1 MTEPQRW
8 LVPRAAA
15 LGVASI
21 ALASGLLEALFL
33 VLLRLWHGF
42 AWSGPDAFWMA
53 PLAYLAFYSVAAA
66 PLLLAAWLWPRVARL
81 QLLLL
86 PFLVASCYCLLLV
99 AFTTSLHWSARLLLA
114 LGLSL
119 TASRRLATSLTEPH
133 QWRPVAGS
141 LLGAVGVAAAVVV
154 GVPAL
159 RERGGEASPRRGA
172 PSVLLIILDT
182 VRAKSLSLYGHS
194 RPTTPN
200 LERWAARAVV
210 FDSAY
215 APSSWTLPSHASY
228 FSGRP
233 HRELKVDW
241 LEPLADSVPVVAEAF
256 AQAGYR
262 TGGFASNWFYTT
274 RESGLARGFAHYQD
288 FRRSAKQLL
297 LHSAPGQL
305 LVSRHPGH
313 YDRER
318 DVHRKDAATVRREF
332 LSWAA
337 EDSARPFFA
346 FLNFFDA
353 HKPYS
358 TPPGGHPNFGGMK
371 TAADGYDVNIWYVDR
386 ELGALLEELE
396 RRGTLEHTWVVITS
410 DHGELFGEH
419 GLQGHGNSLYAPSV
433 HVPLMILGP
442 DLPVGRRVT
451 HPVTVTDVARTLVDV
466 AGIAAPGIEGESL
479 TDCWTEPACGD
490 TVPPVIG
497 AALTGPEEVPAGDS
511 LGAKPWVAVFS
522 NGWEYL
528 RHADGE
534 EELYRLPGDSS
545 EARNLAED
553 PALAD
558 TIERLREEAREF
570 ELPGMAPPDTMPP
583 DAAPPDLL
591 PADSAPPQ
599 DRP

>member
-1 MTEPQRW
+1 MTEPQPGRA
-8 LVPRAAA
+8 PRAAG
-15 LGVASI
+15 LGIVSI
-21 ALASGLLEALFL
+21 ALASGLLEALIL
-33 VLLRLWHGF
+33 VLLRRWHGF

-53 PLAYLAFYSVAAA
+53 PLAYLAFYAVAAA
-66 PLLLAAWLWPRVARL
+66 PLLLLVWRWPRIARL
-81 QLLLL
+81 QHLLA
-86 PFLVASCYCLLLV
+86 PFLVASCYFLLLV

-114 LGLSL
+114 LGVGL
-119 TASRRLATSLTEPH
+119 TGSRRLATSLPAPR
-133 QWRPVAGS
+133 QWLPVAGS
-141 LLGAVGVAAAVVV
+141 LLVAVGVAALVVV

-159 RERGGEASPRRGA
+159 LERGQAQTPRRGA

-182 VRAKSLSLYGHS
+182 VRAKSLSLYGYS
-194 RPTTPN
+194 RRTSPN

-228 FSGRP
+228 FTGRP
-233 HRELKVDW
+233 HRDLRVDW
-241 LEPLADSVPVVAEAF
+241 LRPLEDSVPVIAEAF
-256 AQAGYR
+256 AVAGYR
-262 TGGFASNWFYTT
+262 TGGFAANWFYTT

-318 DVHRKDAATVRREF
+318 DVHRKDAAVVRREF
-332 LSWAA
+332 LTWAA
-337 EDSARPFFA
+337 QDSTQPFFA

-353 HKPYS
+353 HKPYA

-371 TAADGYDVNIWYVDR
+371 TAVDGYDVNLWYLDR

-419 GLQGHGNSLYAPSV
+419 GLEGHGNSLYGPSV
-433 HVPLMILGP
+433 HVPMMVLDP
-442 DLPVGRRVT
+442 ELPEGRRVT
-451 HPVTVTDVARTLVDV
+451 RPVTVTDVARTLLEVADV
-466 AGIAAPGIEGESL
+466 AAPRVMGESL
-479 TDCWTEPACGD
+479 VDCWTQPGCGD
-490 TVPPVIG
+490 TTEPVIG

-511 LGAKPWVAVFS
+511 LSGRPWVAVFS

-528 RHADGE
+528 RHANGV
-534 EELYRLPGDSS
+534 EELYLAPGDST
-545 EARNLAED
+545 EGQNLAGD

-558 TIERLREEAREF
+558 TLTRLRGASHQF
-570 ELPGMAPPDTMPP
+570 ELPGTTPPRDDP
-583 DAAPPDLL
+583 
-591 PADSAPPQ
+591 
-599 DRP
+599 

>member
-1 MTEPQRW
+1 MTEPQRG

-15 LGVASI
+15 LGVVSI
-21 ALASGLLEALFL
+21 ALASGLLEALIL

-42 AWSGPDAFWMA
+42 AWSGPDAFWMG

-81 QLLLL
+81 QLLLV

-114 LGLSL
+114 LGLGL
-119 TASRRLATSLTEPH
+119 TASRRLATSLDAPR
-133 QWRPVAGS
+133 QWLPVAGT
-141 LLGAVGVAAAVVV
+141 LLGAVGIAAAVVV

-159 RERGGEASPRRGA
+159 LERGREGGSRRGA

-182 VRAKSLSLYGHS
+182 VRAKSLSLYGYS

-228 FSGRP
+228 FTGRP
-233 HRELKVDW
+233 HRELRVDW
-241 LEPLADSVPVVAEAF
+241 LQPLEDSVPVIAEAF

-262 TGGFASNWFYTT
+262 TGGFAANWFYTT
-274 RESGLARGFAHYQD
+274 RESGLARGFAHYRD
-288 FRRSAKQLL
+288 LRRSAKQLL

-318 DVHRKDAATVRREF
+318 DVHRKDASVVTEEF
-332 LSWAA
+332 LAWAA
-337 EDSARPFFA
+337 QDSTRPFFA
-346 FLNFFDA
+346 FLNYFDA
-353 HKPYS
+353 HKPYA

-371 TAADGYDVNIWYVDR
+371 TAADGYDVNVWYLDR

-396 RRGTLEHTWVVITS
+396 RRGTLRDSWVVITS

-419 GLQGHGNSLYAPSV
+419 GLQGHGNSLYGPSL
-433 HVPLMILGP
+433 HVPMMILGP
-442 DLPVGRRVT
+442 DLPAGRRIT
-451 HPVTVTDVARTLVDV
+451 HPVTVTDVARTLLEV
-466 AGIAAPGIEGESL
+466 AEISAPAIGGESL
-479 TDCWTEPACGD
+479 ADCWTRSTCGD
-490 TVPPVIG
+490 TAPPVIG

-528 RHADGE
+528 RHANGK
-534 EELYRLPGDSS
+534 EELYLLPGDSS
-545 EARNLAED
+545 EARNLADD
-553 PALAD
+553 PALGD
-558 TIERLREEAREF
+558 TLERLRAEAREY

-583 DAAPPDLL
+583 VATPPD
-591 PADSAPPQ
+591 STPPQ
-599 DRP
+599 DGP

>member
-21 ALASGLLEALFL
+21 ALASGLLEALVL

-114 LGLSL
+114 LGLGL

-479 TDCWTEPACGD
+479 TDCWTEPACGE

>member
-1 MTEPQRW
+1 MTEPSRGV
-8 LVPRAAA
+8 VPRAAA
-15 LGVASI
+15 LGVVSI
-21 ALASGLLEALFL
+21 ALASGLLEALIL
-33 VLLRLWHGF
+33 ALLRQWHGF

-81 QLLLL
+81 QLLLA
-86 PFLVASCYCLLLV
+86 PFLVASSYCLLLV
-99 AFTTSLHWSARLLLA
+99 AFTSSLHWTARLLLA
-114 LGLSL
+114 LGLGL
-119 TASRRLATSLTEPH
+119 TASRRLAASLVTPR
-133 QWRPVAGS
+133 QWLPVAGS

-154 GVPAL
+154 GVPTL
-159 RERGGEASPRRGA
+159 LERARHGGARPGA

-182 VRAKSLSLYGHS
+182 VRAKSLSLYGYS

-228 FSGRP
+228 FTGRP
-233 HRELKVDW
+233 HRELRVDW
-241 LEPLADSVPVVAEAF
+241 LEPLADSVPVLAEAF

-288 FRRSAKQLL
+288 FRRTAKQLL

-313 YDRER
+313 YERER
-318 DVHRKDAATVRREF
+318 DVHRKDASVVSEEF
-332 LSWAA
+332 LAWATQ
-337 EDSARPFFA
+337 DTSRPFFA
-346 FLNFFDA
+346 FLNYFDA
-353 HKPYS
+353 HKPYA
-358 TPPGGHPNFGGMK
+358 TPPGGHPDFGGTRK
-371 TAADGYDVNIWYVDR
+371 AVDGYDVNVWYLDR
-386 ELGALLEELE
+386 ELGALLEELD
-396 RRGTLEHTWVVITS
+396 RRGTLKDTWVVITS

-419 GLQGHGNSLYAPSV
+419 GLQGHGNSLYGPSL
-433 HVPLMILGP
+433 HVPMMILGP
-442 DLPVGRRVT
+442 NLPEGRRIT
-451 HPVTVTDVARTLVDV
+451 HPVTVADVARTLVEV
-466 AGIAAPGIEGESL
+466 ADIPAPAIEGESL
-479 TDCWTEPACGD
+479 GDCWTRPACGD

-497 AALTGPEEVPAGDS
+497 AALTGPEEVSPGDT

-534 EELYRLPGDSS
+534 EELYLLPRDSS
-545 EARNLAED
+545 ETQNLAGD
-553 PALAD
+553 PGLAD
-558 TIERLREEAREF
+558 TLERLREAAQEY
-570 ELPGMAPPDTMPP
+570 ELPGTTPPDTMPP
-583 DAAPPDLL
+583 DVTPP
-591 PADSAPPQ
+591 DSAPPDSTPPQ
-599 DRP
+599 DQP